1 MSLGLSS
8 AYNTYILNDIMA
20 AMDAEFDEFYSCRIS
35 EVG

>member
-8 AYNTYILNDIMA
+8 IYNTYVLNCIMA
-20 AMDAEFDEFYSCRIS
+20 AMDAEFDECYRCRIS